1 MKRELLLLLG
11 AVICLGACGSDDGKQ
26 VAKISLPPQ
35 TQKSITELSE
45 DITEIDAETPEVSE
59 EMQTAV
65 QDEELPAD
73 TYAVA
78 LEKALKSSFG
88 NRCSVYVIDDTIY
101 ANVWKA
107 GLTTEMIAES
117 LSSDEI
123 PEQWVS
129 LRKSAVQAAGSL
141 IEEMESSGV
150 KDTHLSF
157 NVASESDPSVALLMT
172 QDGAVTYDFLET
184 DESGPHKLPAK
195 QD

>member
-1 MKRELLLLLG
+1 MKRGLLLLLG

>member
-1 MKRELLLLLG
+1 
-11 AVICLGACGSDDGKQ
+11 
-26 VAKISLPPQ
+26 
-35 TQKSITELSE
+35 
-45 DITEIDAETPEVSE
+45 
-59 EMQTAV
+59 
-65 QDEELPAD
+65 
-73 TYAVA
+73 
-78 LEKALKSSFG
+78 
-88 NRCSVYVIDDTIY
+88 
-101 ANVWKA
+101 
-107 GLTTEMIAES
+107 MIAES